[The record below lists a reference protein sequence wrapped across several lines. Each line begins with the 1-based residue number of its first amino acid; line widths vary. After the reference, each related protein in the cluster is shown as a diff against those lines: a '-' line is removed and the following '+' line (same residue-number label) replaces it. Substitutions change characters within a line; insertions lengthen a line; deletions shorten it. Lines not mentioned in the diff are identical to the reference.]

1 MTNKAQRD
9 VDNEDLVLS
18 ELSIGELTGQLVDDL
33 NDGLTDETSELWSSS
48 SALH

>member
-18 ELSIGELTGQLVDDL
+18 ELSIGELTGQPGDDL
-33 NDGLTDETSELWSSS
+33 NDGVTDEISELWSTS
-48 SALH
+48 SALN

>member
-1 MTNKAQRD
+1 MTNRAQRD

-33 NDGLTDETSELWSSS
+33 NDGLTDEISELWSSS